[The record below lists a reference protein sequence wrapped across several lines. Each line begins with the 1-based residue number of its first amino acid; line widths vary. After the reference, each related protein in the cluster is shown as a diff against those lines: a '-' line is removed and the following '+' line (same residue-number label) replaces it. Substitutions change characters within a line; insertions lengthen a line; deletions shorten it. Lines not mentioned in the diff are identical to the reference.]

1 MYLSLKQ
8 HDLFRTLLMGF
19 EVPFRSY
26 IADVVISHYPAYIDF
41 STELN
46 NRKATLSS
54 ADPIFLRDKLPNSC
68 TEKNC
73 AKLYARFVT
82 ANQNRHVDVIT
93 SDNDV
98 PMVGHLNIVTFAFQ
112 NLFADLYLLFGEYHD
127 YCVLAE
133 KYRYA
138 RNKLD
143 HPDCKTLEDT
153 DLIPVLAF
161 TKDIIN
167 FLDNGYFSRKTK
179 EQLLVEISV
188 LQNRKIEI
196 PVKCHNFSSMPYT
209 ESRIVCRENEIE
221 RLKKF
226 ICGNP
231 GDLRKQHSCCVYGYG
246 GVGKT
251 ALVLEVVKRI
261 VQDIWDENTLND
273 YLPSY
278 ILFFS
283 AKKQKLEIASANG
296 RIIESP
302 IHKRFENLDDLRNL
316 ILNNL
321 QISDFKNFHDEG
333 IIIVDNL
340 EAISEDERI
349 NIKHFIDAQTPAEMQ
364 FLLTSRNSE
373 DYEVNFKL
381 SGFEKESGITFVK
394 EYISEN
400 CLDLNLDACEIEE
413 LLTLAKGNT
422 LVLVLCLRRLSQNL
436 SSISGLQTEFSS
448 INAWKNIRNGLKRFP
463 GNAYEVISEFM
474 FKDTFEEIEKVFS
487 NDCELFYRILKI
499 FAVSQNDGIDLN
511 TICLLSNEPYP
522 RVEAVADTLCNY
534 LILEKSGDQYS
545 LNNFAEKYII
555 NRFMPDATTFD
566 SVSTEIRQRETQVQ
580 QELDELNRDINSQNE
595 LAKILNDWH
604 IVSGSDRIAAARLYR
619 LYGEADYECKKDSRF
634 KAQSILEDVIRE
646 SKNAEAITAH
656 PYIKFQ
662 KSRILQVIDRA
673 GVLPER
679 HTDEIIDGFRNAI
692 FVIKTVEQFSD
703 IQNTKSYAS
712 LLWLFGQYLAEIN
725 KNLEAIRYLEEGVDA
740 FEAMKIFDK
749 EYYQCLSKL
758 GSVYLDYFEEDK
770 LARTKYLVLARTINK
785 KLQPSFKNLGES
797 KVFATML
804 RKRVEKY
811 NKLSV

>member
-1 MYLSLKQ
+1 
-8 HDLFRTLLMGF
+8 MGC
-19 EVPFRSY
+19 S
-26 IADVVISHYPAYIDF
+26 
-41 STELN
+41 
-46 NRKATLSS
+46 
-54 ADPIFLRDKLPNSC
+54 
-68 TEKNC
+68 
-73 AKLYARFVT
+73 
-82 ANQNRHVDVIT
+82 
-93 SDNDV
+93 
-98 PMVGHLNIVTFAFQ
+98 
-112 NLFADLYLLFGEYHD
+112 
-127 YCVLAE
+127 
-133 KYRYA
+133 
-138 RNKLD
+138 
-143 HPDCKTLEDT
+143 
-153 DLIPVLAF
+153 
-161 TKDIIN
+161 
-167 FLDNGYFSRKTK
+167 
-179 EQLLVEISV
+179 
-188 LQNRKIEI
+188 
-196 PVKCHNFSSMPYT
+196 
-209 ESRIVCRENEIE
+209 
-221 RLKKF
+221 
-226 ICGNP
+226 
-231 GDLRKQHSCCVYGYG
+231 
-246 GVGKT
+246 
-251 ALVLEVVKRI
+251 
-261 VQDIWDENTLND
+261 
-273 YLPSY
+273 
-278 ILFFS
+278 
-283 AKKQKLEIASANG
+283 
-296 RIIESP
+296 
-302 IHKRFENLDDLRNL
+302 
-316 ILNNL
+316 
-321 QISDFKNFHDEG
+321 
-333 IIIVDNL
+333 
-340 EAISEDERI
+340 
-349 NIKHFIDAQTPAEMQ
+349 
-364 FLLTSRNSE
+364 
-373 DYEVNFKL
+373 
-381 SGFEKESGITFVK
+381 
-394 EYISEN
+394 SEN
-400 CLDLNLDACEIEE
+400 SLDLNLDACEIEE

-566 SVSTEIRQRETQVQ
+566 SVSTEIRQREAQVQ
-580 QELDELNRDINSQNE
+580 QELDELNRDINSRNE

-712 LLWLFGQYLAEIN
+712 LLWLFGQYLSEIN
-725 KNLEAIRYLEEGVDA
+725 KNSEAIRYLEEGVDA

-770 LARTKYLVLARTINK
+770 LARTKYLALARTINK

>member
-1 MYLSLKQ
+1 MALWLLCPASYIHPFILYVIVVNQTKKGCDYVYLSLKQ

-26 IADVVISHYPAYIDF
+26 IADVVISHYPTYIDF
-41 STELN
+41 SAELN

-73 AKLYARFVT
+73 LKLYARFVT
-82 ANQNRHVDVIT
+82 ANQNRHADVIT
-93 SDNDV
+93 SDNNV

-112 NLFADLYLLFGEYHD
+112 NLFADLYLLFSGYHD

-196 PVKCHNFSSMPYT
+196 PVKKHNFPSMPYT
-209 ESRIVCRENEIE
+209 ESRIVCRENEIV

-316 ILNNL
+316 ILTNL
-321 QISDFKNFHDEG
+321 QIYDFKNFHDEG

-394 EYISEN
+394 EYIAEN
-400 CLDLNLDACEIEE
+400 SLDLNLDACEIEE

-422 LVLVLCLRRLSQNL
+422 LVLVLCLRILSQNL

-566 SVSTEIRQRETQVQ
+566 SVSTEIRQREAQVQ
-580 QELDELNRDINSQNE
+580 QELFYLNVIQMKS
-595 LAKILNDWH
+595 LT
-604 IVSGSDRIAAARLYR
+604 V
-619 LYGEADYECKKDSRF
+619 
-634 KAQSILEDVIRE
+634 LEM
-646 SKNAEAITAH
+646 
-656 PYIKFQ
+656 
-662 KSRILQVIDRA
+662 
-673 GVLPER
+673 
-679 HTDEIIDGFRNAI
+679 
-692 FVIKTVEQFSD
+692 
-703 IQNTKSYAS
+703 
-712 LLWLFGQYLAEIN
+712 QYLSLKRLSNFRIY
-725 KNLEAIRYLEEGVDA
+725 KIRSHTLR
-740 FEAMKIFDK
+740 
-749 EYYQCLSKL
+749 YYGYSGNICLK
-758 GSVYLDYFEEDK
+758 
-770 LARTKYLVLARTINK
+770 
-785 KLQPSFKNLGES
+785 
-797 KVFATML
+797 
-804 RKRVEKY
+804 
-811 NKLSV
+811 